1 MKRSKKRFGAYSP
14 EQRRQSRRLLVVL
27 LSALLIVFISIY
39 LTAILIIRFS
49 RWFPVEIPQHGLGLL
64 FAVII
69 VLAVFIIPFVIF
81 TILGSILWYFI
92 MSFYLT
98 VEECQELNRVSTPY
112 APIITPVIT
121 KISNVMLNW
130 KIERERKA
138 K

>member
-1 MKRSKKRFGAYSP
+1 
-14 EQRRQSRRLLVVL
+14 VL